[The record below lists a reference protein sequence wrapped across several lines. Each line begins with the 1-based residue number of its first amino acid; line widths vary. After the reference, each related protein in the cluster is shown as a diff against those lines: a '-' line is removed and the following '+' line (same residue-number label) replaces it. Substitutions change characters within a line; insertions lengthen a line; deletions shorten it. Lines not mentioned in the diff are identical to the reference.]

1 MQNPALILRRRFAL
15 LLAVL
20 VAAVAAC
27 IAVAFVVDRNAGRT
41 LNQLAKIELEAAQLA
56 RQFRGAVDDLHGS
69 LLRLGTESAGDSAA
83 VISHR
88 RQKLADWLAARLSAA
103 QAAEEKQVLQQLA
116 GEVRSYFLKL
126 DGITARPGGL
136 TVPLDRDIMLML
148 DDTAIRLQS
157 MADDF
162 AAVHDA
168 DLRGLLEA
176 SLGAVRWLRNL
187 VFVCLALLIVAI
199 GAVVS
204 LLYRDVVLPLREK
217 LFESESLLAQ
227 REKLAALGTLAAGVA
242 HEIRNP
248 LTAVKARLYTLRRSV
263 VAPDAKE
270 DVQAISHELE
280 RLERIVRDVLG
291 YARPAEPRIAEVDLA
306 AWLREFAEFARPEIE
321 ARRSS
326 LAVAAEPVR
335 AKVDA
340 DQMRQVML
348 NLVRNSLEALDG
360 RAGNIQLEVRGE
372 RSVLRG
378 RPADVAVLSVA
389 DNGPGIPAEIQP
401 RLFDPFFTTKAA
413 GTGLG
418 LSIVARLVEQH
429 GGEITFQSAPRA
441 GTRFAVRLPRC
452 AETGQTGNV

>member
-83 VISHR
+83 VIAHR